1 MPLSKEALVFLS
13 DEELLD
19 LIIEECAELIYVAS
33 KAKRFGLEDIN
44 PTKPDAGSN
53 VYEIALEHAQLSN
66 LVTCLAARFG
76 LAMTTCWTKCSA
88 ARERKKRAASVTP
101 PLRQLLPTRS
111 VGAMRARTTPIVGQA

>member
-76 LAMTTCWTKCSA
+76 FSHDDMLDEVQ
-88 ARERKKRAASVTP
+88 R
-101 PLRQLLPTRS
+101 
-111 VGAMRARTTPIVGQA
+111 RARAQEARGVGYTAAETTAADA